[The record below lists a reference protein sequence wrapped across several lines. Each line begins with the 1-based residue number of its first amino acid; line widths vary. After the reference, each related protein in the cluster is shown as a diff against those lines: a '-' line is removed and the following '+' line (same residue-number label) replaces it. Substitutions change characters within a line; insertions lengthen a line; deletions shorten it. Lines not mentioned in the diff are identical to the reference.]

1 MNPLHKTACEMHAVS
16 LLEWFPLEYSLKM
29 RSIPF
34 EKFAPAR
41 IWFRFVAGLALIVLA
56 ASALGEAP
64 EQTRLVSPSA
74 WWMVGPYACSSTAD
88 FEANE
93 AIENARNSDVHLNQW
108 NNVVG
113 MGGRELRS
121 VVVEGAPTGQLDL
134 QAVLGPVPTTVC
146 AYAGF
151 RVRAEK
157 AGPVTATLTAT
168 GPVRWFLNNKLVA
181 ESKEAGVQKTPMKLS
196 AGMNCLLAKSWKK
209 DSEWKVGCALEG
221 MPVTF
226 LDVQAVS
233 PSAKP
238 TATTG
243 RRNVALWSEGSNV
256 AVSSILWG
264 AYPFNEHGMS
274 ALNDGKR
281 DGSWNSLEVASL
293 PQWAWVRFPGLRKI
307 DEVVVYAGSVERR
320 PLELVGEYT
329 DDGGATF
336 KTLFT
341 WSKPQLESADRSI
354 RVQFPAV
361 ETDNVRI
368 RVNKAAIP
376 EESSFAVAQLSE
388 IEVYGE
394 EVAGNGSLAPGGEVQ
409 GGAVASE
416 LKADLGFKP
425 QIRYN
430 DETVT
435 VSTPWYQ
442 LVLDRQ
448 RPRINQLQL
457 DSLGKG
463 QFKINLLRRSGGAAL
478 VAPLFDRPPFLPDG
492 KLEVDGNVAR
502 YATVTAAP
510 GVQLGMA
517 LRFHEKSFEME
528 LATNSSRN
536 VPLEGGVFRFDF
548 DFWQTPTTFFGRSS
562 DQASFVTFPCY
573 MHAPDAGTFH
583 VTQSGDEV
591 MIRECASAE
600 NFNLPARQFFNITP
614 WAKSS
619 ENRSGLIPAGL
630 WRTTLDFAVDSIRP
644 FPEIVEA
651 EPRLNGLPRYA
662 LNIAQW
668 HPGKRVLTNNGVST
682 PCPHSI
688 LFYSEMAVYAPILQ
702 DRISL
707 MDLVVASVDHYFDGQ
722 VAHIYRKGIKVDVTP
737 PGKWTISMDS
747 YGNLLNSA
755 WYAIH
760 TVGGKPL
767 LERWLPR
774 LEALVGH
781 MEAHDA
787 DGDGIVDSVDRGDWF
802 DAYNVIA
809 GCKEAHSTVNNYNG
823 LLHLAELEELATRP
837 DKAEHYRARAQL
849 IKTNFLKMFYNP
861 ETGVIAG
868 WRDKEGK
875 LHDRMFPW
883 VNAFAICSDILDPTM
898 AWQIMDRLQKKMKE
912 IGFNQ
917 YQYGMI
923 CNLLPTQPEDWQ
935 ADVGPRPWQ
944 GYMNG
949 SITPPLSN
957 YMIMALRKL
966 GRHEEAER
974 MLWAQV
980 ESFDKGT
987 FNAGVKADYMPQRN
1001 RVGSAFFRWDGLA
1014 ADGEGY
1020 LPENW
1025 HAYAGLFAGHYGIRF
1040 DKDGYSLEPW
1050 SPLKGKKL
1058 PCNRPVMGK
1067 IQKTME

>member
-1 MNPLHKTACEMHAVS
+1 MKKS
-16 LLEWFPLEYSLKM
+16 F
-29 RSIPF
+29 
-34 EKFAPAR
+34 R
-41 IWFRFVAGLALIVLA
+41 ILTLILGLANLTAGA
-56 ASALGEAP
+56 AQSAV
-64 EQTRLVSPSA
+64 TSPST
-74 WWMVGPYACSSTAD
+74 WWVVGPYACYGRAD

-93 AIENARNSDVHLNQW
+93 AIENARNSDNHANEW
-108 NNVVG
+108 NRVIG

-121 VVVEGAPTGQLDL
+121 VVVEGALTGLLDL
-134 QAVLGPVPTTVC
+134 QAVLGPVPTNVC

-157 AGPVTATLTAT
+157 AGPVTAMLTAT

-181 ESKEAGVQKTPMKLS
+181 ESKQAGVQKTPMILS

-209 DSEWKVGCALEG
+209 DSEWKVGCQLEG
-221 MPVTF
+221 MSVTAA
-226 LDVQAVS
+226 DVQVVL
-233 PSAKP
+233 PSTNP
-238 TATTG
+238 TTTG
-243 RRNVALWSEGSNV
+243 RHNVALWSEGSKV
-256 AVSSILWG
+256 AVSSIKWRD
-264 AYPFNEHGMS
+264 YPINKHGLS

-281 DGSWNSLEVASL
+281 DGAWNSLEVDSL

-307 DEVVVYAGSVERR
+307 NEVVVYAGSVARR

-329 DDGGATF
+329 TDGGATF
-336 KTLFT
+336 TTLFT

-354 RVQFPAV
+354 HVQFPAV

-376 EESSFAVAQLSE
+376 EESCFNLAQLSE

-394 EVAGNGSLAPGGEVQ
+394 EVAGNGSLVPEGEVA
-409 GGAVASE
+409 GGAVVSE
-416 LKADLGFKP
+416 LKADPGFKP

-442 LVLDRQ
+442 VVLDRKHPQ
-448 RPRINQLQL
+448 VNQLQL

-463 QFKINLLRRSGGAAL
+463 EFKINLLRRSGGAAL
-478 VAPLFDRPPFLPDG
+478 VAPLFDRPAFLPDG
-492 KLEVDGNVAR
+492 KLEMDGNVAR
-502 YATVTAAP
+502 YSTVTAAP
-510 GVQLGMA
+510 GVKLGMA
-517 LRFHEKSFEME
+517 LRFHEKSFELE
-528 LATNSSRN
+528 LATDSARN

-562 DQASFVTFPCY
+562 DKASFVTLPCY
-573 MHAPDAGTFH
+573 LHAPDAGTFH
-583 VTQSGDEV
+583 VTQRGDGAIV
-591 MIRECASAE
+591 RQCASADE
-600 NFNLPARQFFNITP
+600 FGLSARQLFDITP
-614 WAKSS
+614 WQTS
-619 ENRSGLIPAGL
+619 ERNRFGVIPAGL
-630 WRTTLDFAVDSIRP
+630 WRTTLDFAVDSLKP
-644 FPEIVEA
+644 FPEIVES

-668 HPGKRVLTNNGVST
+668 APGKRVLINNVVSIS
-682 PCPHSI
+682 CPHSI
-688 LFYSEMAVYAPILQ
+688 LFYTEMAAYAPILQ
-702 DRISL
+702 DGISL

-722 VAHIYRKGIKVDVTP
+722 FAHVYWHGIKVDVTP
-737 PGKWTISMDS
+737 PGKWTISLDS

-755 WYAIH
+755 WYAVR
-760 TVGGKPL
+760 TVGGRPL

-781 MEAHDA
+781 MEAHDT

-823 LLHLAELEELATRP
+823 LLHLAELEELAARP
-837 DKAEHYRARAQL
+837 GKAAHYRARAQL
-849 IKTNFLKMFYNP
+849 IKANFLKMFYNP

-883 VNAFAICSDILDPTM
+883 VNAYAICSDIIDPPL
-898 AWQIMDRLQKKMKE
+898 AGQIMDRLQKKMKE

-923 CNLLPTQPEDWQ
+923 CNLLPTQPEDW
-935 ADVGPRPWQ
+935 ADGRGRGWQ

-949 SITPPLSN
+949 SITPPFIN
-957 YMIMALRKL
+957 YMIMALHKL

-974 MLWAQV
+974 ILWTQV

-987 FNAGVKADYMPQRN
+987 FNSGVRIPSMPTRN
-1001 RVGSAFFRWDGLA
+1001 PVGSAFFRWDGSA
-1014 ADGEGY
+1014 AEGEGY

-1025 HAYAGLFAGHYGIRF
+1025 HAYAGIFAGHYGIRF
-1040 DKDGYSLEPW
+1040 DKNGYSLEPW
-1050 SPLKGKKL
+1050 SPLKGKDL

-1067 IQKTME
+1067 IQRTMK